1 MQFSGGITVNQ
12 SGPHRVSE
20 LIWHAKNDWKGLPP
34 PVVALYELGR
44 VVFQDKAMSLV
55 ASSGVTFIL
64 SGKDL
69 LFFREGEPYVL
80 AHLN

>member
-1 MQFSGGITVNQ
+1 MNQ
-12 SGPHRVSE
+12 SGPHLVSE
-20 LIWHAKNDWKGLPP
+20 LIWYAKHDWKGLPP
-34 PVVALYELGR
+34 QVVALYELGR
-44 VVFQDKAMSLV
+44 IVFQDKAMSLV
-55 ASSGVTFIL
+55 ASSGGIFIL